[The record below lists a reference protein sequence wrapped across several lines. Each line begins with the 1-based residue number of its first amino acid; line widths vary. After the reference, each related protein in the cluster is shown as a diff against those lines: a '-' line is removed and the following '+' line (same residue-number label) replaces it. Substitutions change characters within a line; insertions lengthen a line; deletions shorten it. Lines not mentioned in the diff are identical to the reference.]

1 MKKSLV
7 EQLNFSSSKAE
18 LEPNNSNNETLVLTG
33 EQRVSLHCYDTFCN
47 YFADN
52 NIDVKQF
59 SDTEFANAA
68 EIFEDYVKSDLYNT
82 MRFWVD

>member
-7 EQLNFSSSKAE
+7 EMLNFSNHSNK

-33 EQRVSLHCYDTFCN
+33 EQRVTLHCYDTFCL
-47 YFADN
+47 YFKEND
-52 NIDVKQF
+52 IDVNQF

-68 EIFEDYVKSDLYNT
+68 EIFEDYVKGDLYNT
-82 MRFWVD
+82 MRFWID